1 MVDIEK
7 PLLDFDIKKEM
18 KCLEKDYESFKHN
31 ISHAEAKLTSDLR
44 DMEKIQGL

>member
-7 PLLDFDIKKEM
+7 PLLDFDLNKEM
-18 KCLEKDYESFKHN
+18 KLLEKEFESFRHN
-31 ISHAEAKLTSDLR
+31 IINVESKLGSDLR